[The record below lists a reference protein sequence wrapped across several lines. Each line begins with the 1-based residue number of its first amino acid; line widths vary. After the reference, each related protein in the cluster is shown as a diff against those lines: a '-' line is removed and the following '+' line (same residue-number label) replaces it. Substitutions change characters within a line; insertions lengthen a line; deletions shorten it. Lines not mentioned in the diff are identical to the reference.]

1 MHTPVQL
8 KNVVSIPVPAIHCP
22 HIPSLYPSIISTTV
36 ADLTKSSNC
45 PHSYPSE
52 CPTGIPTV
60 DNELPKLPKLSTL
73 PNCHITE
80 IQASLHRSIRTQKNR
95 KTFIFRFLL
104 RRGRDSNPRILSD
117 QRFSRPPQS
126 TTLPPLQY
134 HCFRFG
140 IANVRIIFT
149 IANFY
154 CIFLQKKEEPLKKS
168 LQK

>member
-104 RRGRDSNPRILSD
+104 RRGRDSILNSN
-117 QRFSRPPQS
+117 
-126 TTLPPLQY
+126 PLQTPLLHTIVGHFFTDDLKCSY
-134 HCFRFG
+134 SNLGYFWDIFG
-140 IANVRIIFT
+140 I
-149 IANFY
+149 
-154 CIFLQKKEEPLKKS
+154 FLPLRRV
-168 LQK
+168 